1 MDDPHQLIINKTTG
15 PASRDEHTRT
25 FPNAE
30 KQYRE
35 LCEYSNVLHDFDS
48 FFNEMEQKMKSRS
61 EDVYFYSKQT
71 RLCTRDGK
79 TVTKVTENVNGDT
92 IEFESYENHRSSE
105 TRRLR

>member
-1 MDDPHQLIINKTTG
+1 MRN
-15 PASRDEHTRT
+15 
-25 FPNAE
+25 
-30 KQYRE
+30 
-35 LCEYSNVLHDFDS
+35 
-48 FFNEMEQKMKSRS
+48 RS

-71 RLCTRDGK
+71 RSCTRDGK